1 MAGPFVSLQQI
12 LGAPNLLGIIKTTVS
27 GIANVWEPKF
37 FDVDG
42 KCHGNTGQYVQYSG
56 ARKLSRLN
64 NYGNPSRDRQLKE
77 LAIKPVVLMHSV
89 ENIQLKPTD
98 YMSLLAYDDLK
109 RQEMGLQEVKRQ
121 VKEFAVYQQ
130 NTRIASVNA
139 MMFWDAIYWDDNGN
153 ILAPSAAG
161 SAYGTGITYGT
172 PATNTG
178 QGTTIDGQPIITKS
192 WSDVTADIVTQ
203 IVNLKKTA
211 VQRTGYP
218 LKRAKYGSN
227 IPGYLAQNTEVQ
239 AFLARAQYTKD
250 AQGTLLLEEGEIKNF
265 LGLEWSDGSDA
276 SFEDDNGVMQPQIGP
291 DQVSFYPEPDSS
303 WVGMLEGTYPVPE
316 YANIITQIEQVA
328 TSGLPYIEQPGMF
341 SYGVQTADPMGLK
354 LVHGDTFLPVLKVP
368 SARYNL
374 ITVVGATS

>member
-1 MAGPFVSLQQI
+1 MAAPYVSLQQI

-27 GIANVWEPKF
+27 GIKNVWEPQF
-37 FDVDG
+37 FEVDG
-42 KCHGNTGQYVQYSG
+42 KCHGNTGQFVQYSG
-56 ARKLSRLN
+56 ARKLARLN
-64 NYGNPSRDRQLKE
+64 NYGAPSRDRQLKE

-98 YMSLLAYDDLK
+98 YMSLLAYEDLK
-109 RQEMGLQEVKRQ
+109 RQEMGIQEVKRQ

-130 NTRIASVNA
+130 NTRIAAVNA
-139 MMFWDAIYWDDNGN
+139 MMFWDAIYWDDQGN
-153 ILAPSAAG
+153 ILAPSAVS
-161 SAYGTGITYGT
+161 SAYGTGIAYGT

-178 QGTTIDGQPIITKS
+178 QGTTIDGQAIISKS
-192 WSDVTADIVTQ
+192 WSDITADIVTQ

-218 LKRAKYGSN
+218 LKRAKYGAN

-265 LGLEWSDGSDA
+265 LGLEWSDGSEA
-276 SFEDDNGVMQPQIGP
+276 SFEDDNGVMQPQVGP
-291 DQVSFYPEPDSS
+291 DQISFYPEPDSS
-303 WVGMLEGTYPVPE
+303 WVGFLEGTYPVPE

-328 TSGLPYIEQPGMF
+328 TSGLPYIETPGMF
-341 SYGVQTADPMGLK
+341 SYGVQTTDPMGLK
-354 LVHGDTFLPVLKVP
+354 LVHGDTFLPILKVP
-368 SARYNL
+368 GARYNL
-374 ITVVGATS
+374 VTVIGQTS